1 MVFAVIIYDVNSVH
15 LSGPTAEVV
24 IDEWHAT
31 PAIISYRSHRT
42 QLYSRVGH
50 FVKHS
55 IFHKDAN
62 LLIFTYQITK
72 KNAFLWI
79 LAKKSQTGIVQCA
92 NFFAVPCAE
101 TVID

>member
-72 KNAFLWI
+72 KMHFCGSLQRNRKLELYNVPIF
-79 LAKKSQTGIVQCA
+79 SQCPVHKRS
-92 NFFAVPCAE
+92 
-101 TVID
+101 